1 LRRFSARGQI
11 SGVTPRPRRFTAI
24 LAALLL
30 LFGNLRGMAGA
41 TCAVHSANGPGRSGT
56 VQDGHA
62 HAGHAAHQ
70 APAGKSAHHQG
81 CTCLEH
87 CQSCQSAGLAAVA
100 PHAAFAFAFIDA
112 AAASTVP
119 VSRIPFRTAY
129 QLPFATAPPAIV

>member
-1 LRRFSARGQI
+1 LRRFSPRGQI
-11 SGVTPRPRRFTAI
+11 SGVTPRPSRFTAI

-41 TCAVHSANGPGRSGT
+41 TCAVHSASGP
-56 VQDGHA
+56 VQSVAVQGGHD
-62 HAGHAAHQ
+62 HAAHG
-70 APAGKSAHHQG
+70 AHSSPAGKSAHHQD

-100 PHAAFAFAFIDA
+100 PRAAFAFAFIDTV
-112 AAASTVP
+112 AASAVP